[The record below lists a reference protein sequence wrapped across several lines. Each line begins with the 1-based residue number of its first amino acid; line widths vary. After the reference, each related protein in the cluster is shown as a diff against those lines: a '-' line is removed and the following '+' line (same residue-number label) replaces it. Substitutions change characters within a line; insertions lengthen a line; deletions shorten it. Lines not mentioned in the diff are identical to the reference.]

1 MHVGQLLRC
10 FALDNMLHCHISL
23 VTGASEQQSI
33 MPKKKKKI
41 VTVNEMCGHK
51 GQENGSHGRP
61 TSGSMKGTQN
71 DNHRVKI
78 MRMGTQLFII
88 YDPSKAASQ
97 SNHHMQRALPTH
109 VRVPALLLWWAD
121 REESFQAAQ

>member
-1 MHVGQLLRC
+1 MRNFL
-10 FALDNMLHCHISL
+10 
-23 VTGASEQQSI
+23 
-33 MPKKKKKI
+33 
-41 VTVNEMCGHK
+41 TVNEMCGHED
-51 GQENGSHGRP
+51 QENESHGRP

-109 VRVPALLLWWAD
+109 VSACSLALVGGPK
-121 REESFQAAQ
+121 ETFQAALHIFSCDSCGL

>member
-1 MHVGQLLRC
+1 MEFL
-10 FALDNMLHCHISL
+10 
-23 VTGASEQQSI
+23 
-33 MPKKKKKI
+33 
-41 VTVNEMCGHK
+41 TVNEMCEHE
-51 GQENGSHGRP
+51 GQENESYGRP
-61 TSGSMKGTQN
+61 TSGSMKGAQN

-109 VRVPALLLWWAD
+109 VSACSLALVGGTK
-121 REESFQAAQ
+121 ETSQAALCLSCDSGCL